1 MKPYKIGTV
10 SGTTLYRVERFFESD
25 SDKFIDLEINADD
38 KATIYLPTFSKR
50 VKLTIKNRKALLELL
65 KPYGF
70 TLESELT
77 IDRNFKPYITYTTPN
92 LNGEREAVIAILE
105 QFI

>member
-65 KPYGF
+65 KPY
-70 TLESELT
+70 
-77 IDRNFKPYITYTTPN
+77 ITYTTPN